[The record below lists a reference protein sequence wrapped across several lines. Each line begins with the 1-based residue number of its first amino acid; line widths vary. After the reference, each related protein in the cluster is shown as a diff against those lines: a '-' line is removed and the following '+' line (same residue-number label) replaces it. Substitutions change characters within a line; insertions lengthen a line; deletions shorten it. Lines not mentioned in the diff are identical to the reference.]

1 MIIYLIITIFV
12 CLVAHEPPHKHGV
25 YLALITVIKYSTL
38 GNATYFFALLVQLYN
53 SFDLSFELTQIHL
66 RTQILILLSMYIMYL
81 VYITKAEHLA
91 ALQIELSPLYTWY

>member
-12 CLVAHEPPHKHGV
+12 CLVAHEPPHK
-25 YLALITVIKYSTL
+25 YLALMTVIKYSTL
-38 GNATYFFALLVQLYN
+38 GNATYFFALLVQLNN